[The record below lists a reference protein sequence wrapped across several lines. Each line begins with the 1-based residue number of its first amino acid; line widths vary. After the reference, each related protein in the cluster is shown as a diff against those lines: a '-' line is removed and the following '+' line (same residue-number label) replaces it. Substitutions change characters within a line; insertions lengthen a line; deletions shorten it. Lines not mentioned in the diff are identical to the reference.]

1 MQILKT
7 FVFLGV
13 FAFTLTAVGQ
23 ESGGGQGSQSEACR
37 AYANASSSTM
47 TGGTMMGGSMTGG
60 TMTGGTMTGGAMGS
74 SGTTV
79 QASQVQEAIQSAVSC
94 LGELRS
100 DIESGQN
107 AEQAALALFNIR
119 EDLDRAFQAAQM
131 VEESSESL
139 AELELLQQ
147 QVSEQREEA
156 LASLDQVTQ
165 NLSALSTSEG
175 ASGNT
180 MTGGAQ

>member
-1 MQILKT
+1 
-7 FVFLGV
+7 
-13 FAFTLTAVGQ
+13 
-23 ESGGGQGSQSEACR
+23 
-37 AYANASSSTM
+37 M
-47 TGGTMMGGSMTGG
+47 TGGTMTGG
-60 TMTGGTMTGGAMGS
+60 MMTGGTMTGGAMGNS
-74 SGTTV
+74 STTV

-100 DIESGQN
+100 DIEAGQN